1 MMIGRVLG
9 DRYEVL
15 EKIGGGGMALVYKA
29 KCRLLNRFVAIK
41 VLRPE
46 FTEDEEFVKKFRRE
60 AQSAA
65 SLSHPNI
72 VGIYDVGTENNSY
85 YIVMEYVKGQTLKE
99 LIKSKGTLGVEYS
112 TNIAIQIC
120 YALDQAHKNNIVH
133 RDIKSH
139 NILIREDN
147 SVKVTDFGIARAVS
161 SSTITNTGNVI
172 GSVHYFSPEQ
182 ARGGYVDE
190 KSDIYSLGVV
200 MYEMLTGRLPFEG
213 ESPIAVALKHIQE
226 EPELPSRINSRI
238 PKAIEAIIMKCMEKE
253 VSKRYNSA
261 SEIINDLRQ
270 SLVMP
275 NGDFVKKN
283 RYSDEST
290 RVLEPIKIID
300 REVAAEIN
308 EEPESK
314 ESNEVKEEKIVIDDY
329 SVDPIPKVPEG
340 KDKPVQ
346 NKRSIKFT
354 IVAIF
359 GGLLLALLLGGG
371 ILFVNSLFT
380 VKEVEVPDIRNNS
393 EEEAREKLSALSLI
407 LEVTER
413 VFNKDIPEGSII
425 SQNPKPNEK
434 NKITNPVKVVVSKG
448 PRKVTVP
455 KLEGE
460 SYDKV
465 KLILEGEG
473 LVEGTFDQEYSE
485 YPNGFVIRQ
494 SIAPGI
500 SVDEG
505 TTIDYVIS
513 IGPEKFIMPS
523 YLGADIEDV
532 KTDLIIKDL
541 ILGNISYESNS
552 DKPADTVLEQSI
564 RPGTEVSRK
573 SVVDFVVNN
582 YKPEPAPSSFKLHFS
597 LPPELMSMKVTV
609 YKVQNE
615 ISSKIYE
622 SIHKSTDSPLEIPV
636 SGEGNVIFEVYI
648 NDSLHES
655 KAHNF

>member
-1 MMIGRVLG
+1 MVGRVLG
-9 DRYEVL
+9 DRYEVM

-41 VLRPE
+41 VLRSE

-72 VGIYDVGTENNSY
+72 VGIYDVGTENHNY
-85 YIVMEYVKGQTLKE
+85 YIVMEYIKGQTLKE
-99 LIKSKGTLGVEYS
+99 YIKGKGTLGVENA

-120 YALDQAHKNNIVH
+120 YALDHAHKNHIVH

-172 GSVHYFSPEQ
+172 GSVHYFAPEQ
-182 ARGGYVDE
+182 ARGGYTDE

-226 EPELPSRINSRI
+226 EPLPPSKINPRM
-238 PKAIEAIIMKCMEKE
+238 PRAIEAIILKCMEKE

-283 RYSDEST
+283 KFTDENT

-300 REVAAEIN
+300 RDVLPEVR
-308 EEPESK
+308 EEASVK
-314 ESNEVKEEKIVIDDY
+314 AEVKEGKLVIDDY
-329 SVDPIPKVPEG
+329 SIDSIPTIQGGSE
-340 KDKPVQ
+340 KPAQ
-346 NKRSIKFT
+346 KRKRNIGFLIAA
-354 IVAIF
+354 IV
-359 GGLLLALLLGGG
+359 GGLLLALLVGGG
-371 ILFVNSLFT
+371 VLFVNSLFA
-380 VKEVEVPDIRNNS
+380 VKEVEVPDLINMS
-393 EEEAREKLSALSLI
+393 ENEAREKLGASSLI

-413 VFNKDIPEGSII
+413 VHNKDIPEGSII
-425 SQNPKPNEK
+425 SQNPKPSEK
-434 NKITNPVKVVVSKG
+434 NKITNPVKVIVSKG
-448 PRKVTVP
+448 PRKVVIP
-455 KLEGE
+455 NLVGE

-465 KLILEGEG
+465 KLILERES
-473 LVEGTFDQEYSE
+473 LVEGKFEQEYSE

-494 SIAPGI
+494 SITAGI

-513 IGPEKFIMPS
+513 IGPEKFVMPT
-523 YLGADIEDV
+523 YVGAGIEEV
-532 KTDLIIKDL
+532 KTDLIVKDL
-541 ILGNISYESNS
+541 ILGNITYESSNEY
-552 DKPADTVLEQSI
+552 PADTVLDQGI
-564 RPGTEVSRK
+564 KPGTEVSRK
-573 SVVDFVVNN
+573 SVVDFVVNSKN
-582 YKPEPAPSSFKLHFS
+582 QETSGSSSKLKFP
-597 LPPELMSMKVTV
+597 LPQNLESMKVTV

-615 ISSKIYE
+615 ISSRIYE
-622 SIHKSTDSPLEIPV
+622 SIHKSSEKQLEIPV
-636 SGEGNVIFEVYI
+636 SGEGEVTFEVYI
-648 NDSLHES
+648 NDSLYKS
-655 KAHNF
+655 VAHSF

>member
-1 MMIGRVLG
+1 MIGRVLG
-9 DRYEVL
+9 DRYEIL
-15 EKIGGGGMALVYKA
+15 EKVGGGGMALVYKA
-29 KCRLLNRFVAIK
+29 KCRLLNRYVAIK

-85 YIVMEYVKGQTLKE
+85 YIVMEYIKGQTLKE

-120 YALDQAHKNNIVH
+120 YALEQAHKNNIVH

-213 ESPIAVALKHIQE
+213 DSPIAVALKHIQE
-226 EPELPSRINSRI
+226 EPEPPSGINSRI

-283 RYSDEST
+283 RYTDEST

-300 REVAAEIN
+300 KEAAVDII

-314 ESNEVKEEKIVIDDY
+314 ELNEGKEEKILIDDY
-329 SVDPIPKVPEG
+329 SVDPIPKVAEG

-346 NKRSIKFT
+346 NKRNVKLT
-354 IVAIF
+354 IVAVF

-380 VKEVEVPDIRNNS
+380 
-393 EEEAREKLSALSLI
+393 
-407 LEVTER
+407 
-413 VFNKDIPEGSII
+413 
-425 SQNPKPNEK
+425 
-434 NKITNPVKVVVSKG
+434 
-448 PRKVTVP
+448 
-455 KLEGE
+455 
-460 SYDKV
+460 
-465 KLILEGEG
+465 
-473 LVEGTFDQEYSE
+473 
-485 YPNGFVIRQ
+485 
-494 SIAPGI
+494 
-500 SVDEG
+500 
-505 TTIDYVIS
+505 
-513 IGPEKFIMPS
+513 
-523 YLGADIEDV
+523 
-532 KTDLIIKDL
+532 
-541 ILGNISYESNS
+541 
-552 DKPADTVLEQSI
+552 
-564 RPGTEVSRK
+564 
-573 SVVDFVVNN
+573 
-582 YKPEPAPSSFKLHFS
+582 
-597 LPPELMSMKVTV
+597 
-609 YKVQNE
+609 
-615 ISSKIYE
+615 
-622 SIHKSTDSPLEIPV
+622 
-636 SGEGNVIFEVYI
+636 
-648 NDSLHES
+648 
-655 KAHNF
+655 

>member
-1 MMIGRVLG
+1 MIGRVLG

-85 YIVMEYVKGQTLKE
+85 YIVMEYIKGQTLKE

-226 EPELPSRINSRI
+226 EPEPPSRINSKI

-283 RYSDEST
+283 RYTDEST

-300 REVAAEIN
+300 REVAAEIS

-314 ESNEVKEEKIVIDDY
+314 DLNEGKEEKILIDDY
-329 SVDPIPKVPEG
+329 SIDPIPKVAEG
-340 KDKPVQ
+340 KDKPIQ
-346 NKRSIKFT
+346 NKKNIKLT
-354 IVAIF
+354 IAAVF

-448 PRKVTVP
+448 PRKVVVP

-541 ILGNISYESNS
+541 NLGNISYDSNS
-552 DKPADTVLEQSI
+552 EQPANTVLEQSI

-582 YKPEPAPSSFKLHFS
+582 YKPEPAASSFKLRFT

-615 ISSKIYE
+615 ISSRIYE

-655 KAHNF
+655 VAHSF

>member
-1 MMIGRVLG
+1 MVGRVLG
-9 DRYEVL
+9 DRYEVM

-41 VLRPE
+41 VLRSE

-72 VGIYDVGTENNSY
+72 VGIYDVGTENNNY
-85 YIVMEYVKGQTLKE
+85 YIVMEYIKGQTLKE
-99 LIKSKGTLGVEYS
+99 YIKGKGTLGVENA

-120 YALDQAHKNNIVH
+120 YALDHAHKNHIVH

-172 GSVHYFSPEQ
+172 GSVHYFAPEQ
-182 ARGGYVDE
+182 ARGGYTDE

-226 EPELPSRINSRI
+226 EPLPPSKINPRM
-238 PKAIEAIIMKCMEKE
+238 PRALEAIILKCMEKE

-283 RYSDEST
+283 KFTDENT

-300 REVAAEIN
+300 RDVLPEVR
-308 EEPESK
+308 EEASVK
-314 ESNEVKEEKIVIDDY
+314 AEVKEGKLVIDDY
-329 SVDPIPKVPEG
+329 SIDSIPTIQGGSE
-340 KDKPVQ
+340 KPAQ
-346 NKRSIKFT
+346 KRKRNIGFLIAA
-354 IVAIF
+354 IV
-359 GGLLLALLLGGG
+359 GGLLLALLVGGG
-371 ILFVNSLFT
+371 VLFVNSLFA
-380 VKEVEVPDIRNNS
+380 VKEVEVPDLINMS
-393 EEEAREKLSALSLI
+393 ENEAREKLGASSLI

-413 VFNKDIPEGSII
+413 VHNKDIPEGSII
-425 SQNPKPNEK
+425 SQNPKPSEK
-434 NKITNPVKVVVSKG
+434 NKITNPVKVIVSKG
-448 PRKVTVP
+448 PRKVVIP
-455 KLEGE
+455 NLVGE

-465 KLILEGEG
+465 KLILERES
-473 LVEGTFDQEYSE
+473 LVEGKFEQEYSE

-494 SIAPGI
+494 SITAGI

-513 IGPEKFIMPS
+513 IGPEKFVMPT
-523 YLGADIEDV
+523 YVGAGIEEV
-532 KTDLIIKDL
+532 KTDLIVKDL
-541 ILGNISYESNS
+541 ILGNITYESSNEY
-552 DKPADTVLEQSI
+552 PADTVLDQGI
-564 RPGTEVSRK
+564 KPGTEVSRK
-573 SVVDFVVNN
+573 SVVDFVVNSKN
-582 YKPEPAPSSFKLHFS
+582 QETSGSSSKLKFP
-597 LPPELMSMKVTV
+597 LPQNLESMKVTV

-615 ISSKIYE
+615 ISSRIYE
-622 SIHKSTDSPLEIPV
+622 SIHKSSEKQLEIPV
-636 SGEGNVIFEVYI
+636 SGEGEVTFEVYI
-648 NDSLHES
+648 NDSLYKS
-655 KAHNF
+655 VAHSF

>member
-1 MMIGRVLG
+1 MVGKVLG
-9 DRYEVL
+9 DRYEIL

-46 FTEDEEFVKKFRRE
+46 FTEDEEFVKKFKRE

-72 VGIYDVGTENNSY
+72 VGIYDVGTENSNY
-85 YIVMEYVKGQTLKE
+85 YIVMEYIKGQTLKE
-99 LIKSKGTLGVEYS
+99 LVKSKGTLGIEHA

-120 YALDQAHKNNIVH
+120 YALDHAHKNHIVH

-182 ARGGYVDE
+182 ARGGYTDE

-200 MYEMLTGRLPFEG
+200 MYEMITGRLPFEG
-213 ESPIAVALKHIQE
+213 DSPIAVALKHIQE
-226 EPELPSRINSRI
+226 EPTPPSKVNNRT

-283 RYSDEST
+283 KFTDENT

-300 REVAAEIN
+300 RDVAPEIR
-308 EEPESK
+308 EEAVTKTELK
-314 ESNEVKEEKIVIDDY
+314 EKDGKLVIDDY
-329 SVDPIPKVPEG
+329 TIDSIPTIQGGSDQAAQK
-340 KDKPVQ
+340 K
-346 NKRSIKFT
+346 KRNIGFLIAA
-354 IVAIF
+354 IV
-359 GGLLLALLLGGG
+359 GGLLLALLVGGG
-371 ILFVNSLFT
+371 ILFVSSLFT
-380 VKEVEVPDIRNNS
+380 VKEVAVPDLVNMN
-393 EEEAREKLSALSLI
+393 ENEAREKLGVSSLI

-413 VFNKDIPEGSII
+413 VHNKDIPEGKII

-448 PRKVTVP
+448 PRKVVVP
-455 KLEGE
+455 NLVGE

-465 KLILEGEG
+465 KLILERES
-473 LVEGTFDQEYSE
+473 LVEGKFEQEYNE
-485 YPNGFVIRQ
+485 YPNGFVVRQ
-494 SIAPGI
+494 SITAGI

-513 IGPEKFIMPS
+513 IGPEKFVMPT
-523 YLGADIEDV
+523 YIGAAIEDV
-532 KTDLIIKDL
+532 KTDLIVKDL
-541 ILGNISYESNS
+541 ILGNITYDSNNQY
-552 DKPADTVLEQSI
+552 PADTVLEQSI
-564 RPGTEVSRK
+564 KPGTEVSRK
-573 SVVDFVVNN
+573 SVVDFVVNSQ
-582 YKPEPAPSSFKLHFS
+582 KQEPTGSSSKLRFP
-597 LPPELMSMKVTV
+597 LPQNLDNMKVTV

-615 ISSKIYE
+615 ISSRIYE
-622 SIHKSTDSPLEIPV
+622 SMHQSSEKQLEIPV
-636 SGEGNVIFEVYI
+636 SGEGNVTFEVYI
-648 NDSLHES
+648 NDSLYKS
-655 KAHNF
+655 VAHSF

>member
-1 MMIGRVLG
+1 MTGRVLG
-9 DRYEVL
+9 DRYEVI

-46 FTEDEEFVKKFRRE
+46 FIEDEEFVKKFRRE

-72 VGIYDVGTENNSY
+72 VGIYDVGTQDDNY
-85 YIVMEYVKGQTLKE
+85 YIVMEYIKGQTLKE
-99 LIKSKGTLGVEYS
+99 LIKSKGTLGVEYA

-120 YALDQAHKNNIVH
+120 YALDHAHKNNIVH

-182 ARGGYVDE
+182 ARGGYTDA

-226 EPELPSRINSRI
+226 EPEAPSRINTRM
-238 PKAIEAIIMKCMEKE
+238 PKAIEAIILKCLEKE
-253 VSKRYNSA
+253 VSKRYISA

-283 RYSDEST
+283 KYTDENT
-290 RVLEPIKIID
+290 RVIEPIKIID
-300 REVAAEIN
+300 KDAAPEIIADSGSM
-308 EEPESK
+308 EL
-314 ESNEVKEEKIVIDDY
+314 NEVKEEKIIIDDY
-329 SVDPIPKVPEG
+329 SADPISNVSG
-340 KDKPVQ
+340 NDKPIQ
-346 NKRSIKFT
+346 KKRNMKF
-354 IVAIF
+354 IIAAVF

-380 VKEVEVPDIRNNS
+380 VKEVEVPDIMSNS
-393 EEEAREKLSALSLI
+393 EDEAREKLSAYSLI

-425 SQNPKPNEK
+425 SQNPKPKEK
-434 NKITNPVKVVVSKG
+434 NKVTNPVKVVVSKG
-448 PRKVTVP
+448 PRKVVVP
-455 KLEGE
+455 SLVGE

-473 LVEGTFDQEYSE
+473 LIEGVFDQEYSE

-494 SIAPGI
+494 SINSGI

-505 TTIDYVIS
+505 TIIDYVIS

-523 YLGADIEDV
+523 YIGANIEDV

-541 ILGNISYESNS
+541 ILGNTSYDSNS
-552 DKPADTVLEQSI
+552 EYPEGAVLEQSI
-564 RPGTEVSRK
+564 KPGTEVSRK

-582 YKPEPAPSSFKLHFS
+582 YKPEPAATSFKLHFT
-597 LPPELMSMKVTV
+597 LPPELESMKVTV

-615 ISSKIYE
+615 ISSRIYE
-622 SIHKSTDSPLEIPV
+622 STHKSTDSPLNIPV
-636 SGEGNVIFEVYI
+636 SGEGSVIFEVYI
-648 NDSLHES
+648 NDSLHKS
-655 KAHNF
+655 VAHSF

>member
-1 MMIGRVLG
+1 MVGRVLG
-9 DRYEVL
+9 DRYEVM

-41 VLRPE
+41 VLRSE

-72 VGIYDVGTENNSY
+72 VGIYDVGTENNNY
-85 YIVMEYVKGQTLKE
+85 YIVMEYIKGQTLKE
-99 LIKSKGTLGVEYS
+99 FIKDKGTLGVENAI
-112 TNIAIQIC
+112 NIAIQIC
-120 YALDQAHKNNIVH
+120 YALDHAHKNHIVH

-172 GSVHYFSPEQ
+172 GSVHYFAPEQ
-182 ARGGYVDE
+182 ARGGYTDE

-200 MYEMLTGRLPFEG
+200 MYEMLIGRLPFEG

-226 EPELPSRINSRI
+226 EPLPPSKVNSRI
-238 PKAIEAIIMKCMEKE
+238 PKAIEEIILKCMEKE

-283 RYSDEST
+283 KFTDENT

-300 REVAAEIN
+300 RDVATETR
-308 EEPESK
+308 EEPINRAEAK
-314 ESNEVKEEKIVIDDY
+314 EGKLVIDDY
-329 SVDPIPKVPEG
+329 AIDAIPTIQGGSEQSVQK
-340 KDKPVQ
+340 K
-346 NKRSIKFT
+346 KRNVGFLIAA
-354 IVAIF
+354 IV
-359 GGLLLALLLGGG
+359 GGLLLALLVGGG
-371 ILFVNSLFT
+371 VLFVSSLFT
-380 VKEVEVPDIRNNS
+380 IKEVDVPDLISMS
-393 EEEAREKLSALSLI
+393 ENEAREKLGASSLI

-413 VFNKDIPEGSII
+413 VHNKDIPEGSII

-448 PRKVTVP
+448 PRKVVIP
-455 KLEGE
+455 NLVGE

-465 KLILEGEG
+465 KLILEREG
-473 LVEGTFDQEYSE
+473 LLEGKFEQEYSE

-494 SIAPGI
+494 SITTGI

-513 IGPEKFIMPS
+513 IGPEKFVMPT
-523 YLGADIEDV
+523 YIGAGIEEV
-532 KTDLIIKDL
+532 KTDLIVKDL
-541 ILGNISYESNS
+541 ILGNITYESS
-552 DKPADTVLEQSI
+552 SEYPADAVLDQSI
-564 RPGTEVSRK
+564 KPGTEASRK
-573 SVVDFVVNN
+573 SVVDFVVNSQ
-582 YKPEPAPSSFKLHFS
+582 KQEPSGSSSKLKFP
-597 LPPELMSMKVTV
+597 LPQNLESMKVTV

-615 ISSKIYE
+615 MSSRIYE
-622 SIHKSTDSPLEIPV
+622 SIHKSSEKQLEIPV
-636 SGEGNVIFEVYI
+636 SGEGEVTFEVYI
-648 NDSLHES
+648 NDSLYKS
-655 KAHNF
+655 VAHSF

>member
-1 MMIGRVLG
+1 MIGRVLG

-213 ESPIAVALKHIQE
+213 DSPIAVALKHIQE
-226 EPELPSRINSRI
+226 EPEPPSRINSKI

-380 VKEVEVPDIRNNS
+380 VKEVEVPD
-393 EEEAREKLSALSLI
+393 
-407 LEVTER
+407 
-413 VFNKDIPEGSII
+413 
-425 SQNPKPNEK
+425 
-434 NKITNPVKVVVSKG
+434 
-448 PRKVTVP
+448 
-455 KLEGE
+455 
-460 SYDKV
+460 
-465 KLILEGEG
+465 
-473 LVEGTFDQEYSE
+473 
-485 YPNGFVIRQ
+485 
-494 SIAPGI
+494 
-500 SVDEG
+500 
-505 TTIDYVIS
+505 
-513 IGPEKFIMPS
+513 
-523 YLGADIEDV
+523 
-532 KTDLIIKDL
+532 
-541 ILGNISYESNS
+541 
-552 DKPADTVLEQSI
+552 
-564 RPGTEVSRK
+564 
-573 SVVDFVVNN
+573 
-582 YKPEPAPSSFKLHFS
+582 
-597 LPPELMSMKVTV
+597 
-609 YKVQNE
+609 
-615 ISSKIYE
+615 
-622 SIHKSTDSPLEIPV
+622 
-636 SGEGNVIFEVYI
+636 
-648 NDSLHES
+648 
-655 KAHNF
+655 

>member
-1 MMIGRVLG
+1 MVGKVLG
-9 DRYEVL
+9 DRYEIL

-29 KCRLLNRFVAIK
+29 RCRLLNRFVAIK

-72 VGIYDVGTENNSY
+72 VGIYDVGTENNNY
-85 YIVMEYVKGQTLKE
+85 YIVMEYIKGQTLKE
-99 LIKSKGTLGVEYS
+99 LIKSKGTLGVEYA

-120 YALDQAHKNNIVH
+120 YALDHAHKNHIVH

-182 ARGGYVDE
+182 ARGGYTDE

-213 ESPIAVALKHIQE
+213 ETPIAVALKHIQE
-226 EPELPSRINSRI
+226 EPVPPSKIVPRI
-238 PKAIEAIIMKCMEKE
+238 PKAVEAILLKCMEKE

-261 SEIINDLRQ
+261 AEIINDLRQ

-283 RYSDEST
+283 KYTDEST

-300 REVAAEIN
+300 RDVAEETS
-308 EEPESK
+308 EEPVKTESK
-314 ESNEVKEEKIVIDDY
+314 DGKVVIDDY
-329 SVDPIPKVPEG
+329 TIDAIPTLAQGEEQTPAK
-340 KDKPVQ
+340 K
-346 NKRSIKFT
+346 KRHLGILAA
-354 IVAIF
+354 AII
-359 GGLLLALLLGGG
+359 GGLLLALLVGGG
-371 ILFVNSLFT
+371 ILFVNSLFA
-380 VKEVEVPDIRNNS
+380 VKEVEVPDLVNMNENDAI
-393 EEEAREKLSALSLI
+393 EKLKASSLI

-413 VFNKDIPEGSII
+413 VFNKDVAEGNII
-425 SQNPKPNEK
+425 SQIPKPNEK
-434 NKITNPVKVVVSKG
+434 NKITNPVRVVVSKG
-448 PRKVTVP
+448 PRKVVIP
-455 KLEGE
+455 NLVGE

-465 KLILEGEG
+465 KLILEREG
-473 LVEGTFDQEYSE
+473 LVEGKFDQEYSE

-494 SIAPGI
+494 SITAGI

-505 TTIDYVIS
+505 TTVDYVIS
-513 IGPEKFIMPS
+513 IGPEKFVMPT
-523 YLGADIEDV
+523 YIGAGIEDV
-532 KTDLIIKDL
+532 KTDLIVKDL
-541 ILGNISYESNS
+541 ILGNVTYESNS
-552 DKPADTVLEQSI
+552 EYPADTVLQQSI
-564 RPGTEVSRK
+564 KPGTEVTRK
-573 SVVDFVVNN
+573 SVVDFVVNSI
-582 YKPEPAPSSFKLHFS
+582 KEEPVSSNFKLTFP
-597 LPPELMSMKVTV
+597 LPQELESMKVTV

-615 ISSKIYE
+615 VSSRIYE
-622 SIHKSTDSPLEIPV
+622 KVHKPGDSPLEIPV
-636 SGEGNVIFEVYI
+636 SGEGKVTFEVYI
-648 NDSLHES
+648 NDSLYKSVNHS
-655 KAHNF
+655 F

>member
-1 MMIGRVLG
+1 MVGKVLG
-9 DRYEVL
+9 DRYEIL

-72 VGIYDVGTENNSY
+72 VGIYDVGNENGSY
-85 YIVMEYVKGQTLKE
+85 YIVMEYIKGQTLKE
-99 LIKSKGTLGVEYS
+99 LIRSKGTLGIENA

-120 YALDQAHKNNIVH
+120 YALDHAHKNHIVH

-139 NILIREDN
+139 NILIRDDN

-182 ARGGYVDE
+182 ARGGYTDE

-200 MYEMLTGRLPFEG
+200 MYEMITGRLPFEG

-226 EPELPSRINSRI
+226 EPVTPSKVNSRV
-238 PKAIEAIIMKCMEKE
+238 PKAIEAIILKCMEKE

-283 RYSDEST
+283 KYTDEST
-290 RVLEPIKIID
+290 RIIEPIKIID
-300 REVAAEIN
+300 RDA
-308 EEPESK
+308 EPEAR
-314 ESNEVKEEKIVIDDY
+314 EEAGKGEAKDGKIVIDDY
-329 SVDPIPKVPEG
+329 TVDAIPTVPG
-340 KDKPVQ
+340 GDGQPN
-346 NKRSIKFT
+346 NKKKRNMGFI
-354 IVAIF
+354 IAAVV
-359 GGLLLALLLGGG
+359 GGLLLALLVGGG

-380 VKEVEVPDIRNNS
+380 VKEVEVPDLISMS
-393 EEEAREKLSALSLI
+393 ENEAREKLGTSGLI
-407 LEVTER
+407 LEVTDR
-413 VFNKDIPEGSII
+413 VFNKDIPEGGII

-448 PRKVTVP
+448 PRKVVIP
-455 KLEGE
+455 NLVGE

-465 KLILEGEG
+465 KLILEREG
-473 LVEGTFDQEYSE
+473 LTEGKFEQEYSE
-485 YPNGFVIRQ
+485 YPNGYVIRQ
-494 SIAPGI
+494 SITAGI

-513 IGPEKFIMPS
+513 IGPEKFVMPN
-523 YLGADIEDV
+523 YIGAGIEDV
-532 KTDLIIKDL
+532 KTDLIVKDL
-541 ILGNISYESNS
+541 ILGNITYESS
-552 DKPADTVLEQSI
+552 SEYPVDTVLAQNI
-564 RPGTEVSRK
+564 KPGTEVSRK
-573 SVVDFVVNN
+573 SVVDFVVNS
-582 YKPEPAPSSFKLHFS
+582 KAQEPASTSFKLKFP
-597 LPPELMSMKVTV
+597 LPQDLESMKVTV

-615 ISSKIYE
+615 VSSRIYE
-622 SIHKSTDSPLEIPV
+622 SIHKPGDSPLEIPV
-636 SGEGNVIFEVYI
+636 SGEGNVTFEVYI
-648 NDSLHES
+648 NDSLYKS
-655 KAHNF
+655 VAHSF